1 MTGKGLASTTGD
13 DAPDPSALVGE
24 VVIDDLDT
32 ALDHWGDDAYELHA
46 VGEQAPAIEGD
57 TLTLTVSYGGGCA
70 RHDFT
75 LVADD
80 PFRGRDPAQ
89 LDVILAHDGNNDRCE
104 AYPTETYAF
113 DLTPVRTLY
122 RETYGTDAGAILLRF
137 HGQDV
142 PADVPVAF
150 FSLIYTL
157 E

>member
-1 MTGKGLASTTGD
+1 MRKEFVHTRRAQYLGRPIWTPTQAKGKTRCN
-13 DAPDPSALVGE
+13 VR
-24 VVIDDLDT
+24 
-32 ALDHWGDDAYELHA
+32 
-46 VGEQAPAIEGD
+46 
-57 TLTLTVSYGGGCA
+57 GCA

-142 PADVPVAF
+142 PTDAPVAF
-150 FSLIYTL
+150 YSLIYTL